1 MRQPSL
7 CRVINR
13 SDELLMPIPS
23 DDAATMWGVDKGPTN
38 VLIETNDG
46 RTFTVFIS
54 VSKGKFFL
62 FNGWSDVVTHLRLT
76 SGGLVILNPLDCT
89 KFKLT
94 YCVNGVIPEC
104 ILPKSHD
111 YTLSDLMSTIYLS
124 NKTFH
129 VKIETAGGKV
139 CFTNGIDVIV
149 SLYQLEAGCYFYFTK
164 WFGYSFHLTIF
175 GKNGVEMNFDVVNVD
190 EVEVAPVDCVKDSNP
205 ISDDPPVLA
214 EQEVGRYIRFVR
226 MVAEDFMLP
235 DDVSAMAKLH
245 LGLKSIT
252 IRLIHL
258 SPSIEFPNGTRR
270 EMKEKGYALR
280 SWSRFMNTAGLEV
293 GDTVY
298 FCFDELEQVLIV
310 ERVVPHIRRT

>member
-7 CRVINR
+7 YRVINR
-13 SDELLMPIPS
+13 SDELLMPIQS
-23 DDAATMWGVDKGPTN
+23 DAAAKMWGVDKGPTN

-46 RTFTVFIS
+46 RTFVVFIS

-76 SGGLVILNPLDCT
+76 SGCL
-89 KFKLT
+89 
-94 YCVNGVIPEC
+94 VIPEC

-111 YTLSDLMSTIYLS
+111 YTLSDLISTIYLS

-129 VKIETAGGKV
+129 VKIETVGGKV
-139 CFTNGIDVIV
+139 CFTNGIDVNV

-175 GKNGVEMNFDVVNVD
+175 GKNGVEMNFDDVNVD
-190 EVEVAPVDCVKDSNP
+190 EVEVAPVDCVKDGNP
-205 ISDDPPVLA
+205 ISDDLPVLA

-226 MVAEDFMLP
+226 MVAEDFVEVAPVDCVKDGNPISDDLPVLAEQEVGRYIRFVRMVAEDFIFFKTIQMLP

-245 LGLKSIT
+245 LG
-252 IRLIHL
+252 
-258 SPSIEFPNGTRR
+258 
-270 EMKEKGYALR
+270 
-280 SWSRFMNTAGLEV
+280 
-293 GDTVY
+293 
-298 FCFDELEQVLIV
+298 
-310 ERVVPHIRRT
+310 